1 MRYILCAGFVLMS
14 IFSFSQIVNIETQRL
29 HSDTTGWFGKIQTG
43 FALQQNV
50 TRVLNITAGANVEY
64 KSLKDLYIILAN
76 YNLLRANGQSFNNNV
91 FTHLRYRHNFTEKF
105 SWEVFTQVQN
115 NNVTGIDLRFLA
127 GTGPR
132 FKVINSPKI
141 TFYAASAVMYEYEKE
156 LTKPPVVHN
165 DLRNSTYLSLS
176 WKSSDD
182 AELSGTLFYQPLF
195 KNFSN
200 YRLLN
205 EINISYKIFRQLSLT
220 AGWHYLFDTRPAAG
234 TPKLNYSISNG
245 FEFEF

>member
-1 MRYILCAGFVLMS
+1 MRYILCAFSFFVS
-14 IFSFSQIVNIETQRL
+14 SPSFSQIVNIETQRL
-29 HSDTTGWFGKIQTG
+29 HSDTTGWFGKITTG
-43 FALQQNV
+43 FVLQQNAS
-50 TRVLNITAGANVEY
+50 RILNINANANVEY
-64 KSLKDLYIILAN
+64 KNPKDLYIILVN

-91 FTHLRYRHNFTEKF
+91 FAHLRYRRKINRRL
-105 SWEVFTQVQN
+105 SWEAFTQVQN

-132 FKVINSPKI
+132 IKIISSPKI
-141 TFYAASAVMYEYEKE
+141 TFYGATAAMYEYEKE
-156 LTKPPVVHN
+156 LTKPPIIHN
-165 DLRNSTYLSLS
+165 DVRNSSYLSLS
-176 WKSSDD
+176 WKLSED

-195 KNFSN
+195 RDLKD

-205 EINISYKIFRQLSLT
+205 ELSISYKIFRHLSLT
-220 AGWHYLFDTRPAAG
+220 AGWYYLFDSRPAAA